1 MRAECE
7 CVHAPGR
14 VAPLQVLER
23 SGRDLVL
30 SCADVIENLMG
41 LVWSK
46 DLKTL
51 RYTTGAV
58 PLRLLSC
65 AVTRLL
71 CSEQSVCAVGC
82 GALCMLRFACCAVH
96 FVRACRPRRNGT
108 GTHKR
113 GLNDGLCG
121 WAGWMG
127 CVMGCVMGCGW
138 RRSPAQ
144 SVGGSC
150 RGRAAQKVSRGAGG
164 AQGAQD
170 MQ

>member
-1 MRAECE
+1 MRARAWACGATAGPRK
-7 CVHAPGR
+7 VRTGPGSVVRRCDRKPDGSRLVQGPQDPAIHHRCRPSSPSLLRCHSLALLGAER
-14 VAPLQVLER
+14 VR
-23 SGRDLVL
+23 RG
-30 SCADVIENLMG
+30 
-41 LVWSK
+41 VWS
-46 DLKTL
+46 TL
-51 RYTTGAV
+51 HV
-58 PLRLLSC
+58 
-65 AVTRLL
+65 
-71 CSEQSVCAVGC
+71 
-82 GALCMLRFACCAVH
+82 ALCMLRFAFCALH